1 MQPQV
6 SIIIANYNGRDL
18 LQKCL
23 ESLSNVNYKNL
34 EIIIVDNNSTDDS
47 VEFVTKNHPSI
58 ILVKLDKNKGFAE
71 PNNIGAKIA
80 KGQFLLFLNNDTVVT
95 ENFISEMINAIITDK
110 KIAICQ
116 SLLLKPNGDIDSSG
130 DFLDDLGIVY
140 NSKTKIDHIREI
152 SSARGASM
160 LIRANI
166 FEKLHG
172 FDEKFFVSFEDV
184 DLCWRAWILGYR
196 TLMIPTSIVYH
207 LAGSTIKKIKSEI
220 AFHGFKNQ
228 LAMKVT
234 NFEPILGIKNMILFF
249 CIYGTREF
257 KIWLDYTISGS
268 TKLSSTEYE
277 NNIAQKPS
285 FKIIA
290 KSIMWII
297 SNYGYL
303 LKKQRVVNK
312 NRVYS
317 TAVLKKMHIIHNVKQ

>member
-34 EIIIVDNNSTDDS
+34 EIIVVDNNSTDDS

-80 KGQFLLFLNNDTVVT
+80 KGQFLLFLNNDTIVT

-130 DFLDDLGIVY
+130 DFLDDLGVVY

-207 LAGSTIKKIKSEI
+207 SAGSTIKKIKSEI

-268 TKLSSTEYE
+268 TKLASTEYE

-303 LKKQRVVNK
+303 LKKQRAVNK

-317 TAVLKKMHIIHNVKQ
+317 TAVLKKMNIIHNVKQ